1 MEIGIIG
8 LPQSGKT
15 TLFSALTKVK
25 AAPHAFGSAKQEPN
39 LGVVKVPDHRL
50 EGLQS
55 VFNPKRTIAAEIKY
69 VDIAMSKSKSKGLAG
84 EILVYLSK
92 VDAFIQVVRSFSD
105 ESIPHP
111 EGCVDLEQD
120 IDIMSMEL
128 AFSDS
133 AIVERRLLRLKESL
147 KGAKATERDMLVQEE
162 ATLARIRSA
171 LEEGV
176 AVREQAFSEAE
187 ARLIEG
193 FQFLSAKPLLL
204 VLNIGEDQL
213 AYSLS
218 LEDDLSFRHPQ
229 FQVAAVCAKLEME
242 LSQLDKA
249 EAEEFRSAMGVGK
262 AVVDRTIELSYEL
275 LGLISFFTVV
285 SGEVRAWT
293 IHRGTTAHKAAG
305 KIHSDM
311 ERGFIRAEVVPYSD
325 LMEYGSLP
333 EARKRGLLRLEG
345 KSYVVQDGDVITFL
359 FSV

>member
-69 VDIAMSKSKSKGLAG
+69 VDIAMSKSKGKGLAG

-111 EGCVDLEQD
+111 EGCVDPEQD

-133 AIVERRLLRLKESL
+133 AIVERRLLRLK
-147 KGAKATERDMLVQEE
+147 
-162 ATLARIRSA
+162 
-171 LEEGV
+171 
-176 AVREQAFSEAE
+176 
-187 ARLIEG
+187 
-193 FQFLSAKPLLL
+193 
-204 VLNIGEDQL
+204 
-213 AYSLS
+213 
-218 LEDDLSFRHPQ
+218 
-229 FQVAAVCAKLEME
+229 
-242 LSQLDKA
+242 
-249 EAEEFRSAMGVGK
+249 
-262 AVVDRTIELSYEL
+262 
-275 LGLISFFTVV
+275 
-285 SGEVRAWT
+285 
-293 IHRGTTAHKAAG
+293 
-305 KIHSDM
+305 
-311 ERGFIRAEVVPYSD
+311 
-325 LMEYGSLP
+325 
-333 EARKRGLLRLEG
+333 
-345 KSYVVQDGDVITFL
+345 
-359 FSV
+359 